1 MWRNENG
8 FTLTETLVV
17 FSIFLLVSS
26 ITLIMLRP
34 QTNIL
39 EKNLFFSQ
47 FKSDLLFAQ
56 QYAISHQ
63 TMITVNIMSERNYY
77 YFRENLTGPI
87 ILQRQ
92 YSKDIDISEG
102 SLSLYFQYLPDGNI
116 SKFGSFYIRIGG
128 GLYRMTFQIGKGR
141 FYVTKE

>member
-17 FSIFLLVSS
+17 FSIFLIVSS
-26 ITLIMLRP
+26 VTLIMLRP

-63 TMITVNIMSERNYY
+63 TTITVNIVSVKHYY
-77 YFRENLTGPI
+77 YFRENLTGPV

-92 YSKDIDISEG
+92 FSKDIDISEG
-102 SLSLYFQYLPDGNI
+102 SLPLYFQYSPDGNI

-128 GLYRMTFQIGKGR
+128 GVYRMTFQIGKGR

>member
-1 MWRNENG
+1 MWKNQNG

-17 FSIFLLVSS
+17 FSIFLLISS
-26 ITLIMLRP
+26 ITLIILKP
-34 QTNIL
+34 QTTIL
-39 EKNLFFSQ
+39 EKSLFFSQ

-63 TMITVNIMSERNYY
+63 TIITVNIMSERNYY
-77 YFRENLTGPI
+77 YIRENISGPI
-87 ILQRQ
+87 IMQRY
-92 YSKDIDISEG
+92 YSKDIQITEG
-102 SLSLYFQYLPDGNI
+102 TLPLYFQYLPDGNI

-128 GLYRMTFQIGKGR
+128 GIYRMTFQIGKGR